1 MRFFSLTFRLPRSF
15 RWVQTIGLMGLIL
28 ALTIGFPSLAGDK
41 HSPPANPA
49 AHPEFQAIDHPLSH
63 RAIVTIGGLT
73 LMGMELWWFLGSPRP
88 R

>member
-1 MRFFSLTFRLPRSF
+1 MPRSY

-28 ALTIGFPSLAGDK
+28 ALTIGVPTLAQDI
-41 HSPPANPA
+41 HSPMANPA
-49 AHPEFQAIDHPLSH
+49 AKPEFQAIEQPFSH

-73 LMGMELWWFLGSPRP
+73 LIGMELWWFLGSSRP